1 MGIRNFEVACR
12 KHVVI
17 QTIAASKASENSRIF
32 RGPGQNAVIVTQKIT
47 LKKMKLPCRRV
58 EKKTAT
64 ESMDSLVL
72 PVEEINA

>member
-1 MGIRNFEVACR
+1 MGTRNFEVACR

-17 QTIAASKASENSRIF
+17 HTIAASKASENSGIS
-32 RGPGQNAVIVTQKIT
+32 RGPGQNAVFVTQKIT

-64 ESMDSLVL
+64 KSMDSRVL
-72 PVEEINA
+72 PLEEINA